1 MPSKQSEPKVARYL
15 VESPV
20 KNFVG
25 VGAGGVQFAYGRAE
39 VNEGWVLDWYREKG
53 FKITKI
59 EDESSNEDSDDI
71 TPIDDIKP
79 LNEWTIA
86 ELKKAAVA
94 RGFEVN
100 SKSTKAELLALLN
113 GDDNV

>member
-39 VNEGWVLDWYREKG
+39 VNEGWVLDWYRERG
-53 FKITKI
+53 FKVTKI
-59 EDESSNEDSDDI
+59 DDGSGPAKAIEDMSVS
-71 TPIDDIKP
+71 
-79 LNEWTIA
+79 
-86 ELKKAAVA
+86 ELKEEAIA

-100 SKSTKAELLALLN
+100 SKSTKGELVALLN
-113 GDDNV
+113 GDENV